1 MEEDGS
7 SSGESDT
14 DSAENP
20 AALPFS
26 PSEDLTGLQAWIAFS
41 SSVYMLL
48 TVVRG
53 KESES

>member
-1 MEEDGS
+1 MEEHGS
-7 SSGESDT
+7 NGESDT

-20 AALPFS
+20 VLPFS
-26 PSEDLTGLQAWIAFS
+26 PCEDLTGLQAWIAFS

-48 TVVRG
+48 TVARG